1 MGVRLKCDFLR
12 IMPVVV
18 ILGFGVAN
26 ASAQYAGP
34 AISSPAKAATTPESA
49 LKVEYPETGIMPGD
63 VISISVLG
71 APELNINAQSSPG
84 TISSSNS
91 GSASGIR
98 VGQKGEVVLA
108 YLGAVKLAGLTPSQ
122 ASIYLAKALQDGG
135 FLVDPQVSVQ
145 LLDSPTRIITVIGE
159 VQRPT
164 PVPAFGQLR
173 LLDVISTCGGLTPL
187 ASHTLTVRRPGQLYP
202 IMVDLGADPKAANV
216 SNIPLM
222 AGDTL
227 IVPKVGSVFV
237 VGQVKTQGAIP
248 LSGNSPIT
256 VMRAIS
262 MAGGVN
268 FGAALSRVR
277 IIRPTADNRHIEIML
292 DLKKVMYGKQQ
303 DIALASDDV
312 LFIPSSVFKA
322 SLAAGG
328 ATVASTL
335 LYESVYTS
343 TVLK

>member
-1 MGVRLKCDFLR
+1 
-12 IMPVVV
+12 
-18 ILGFGVAN
+18 
-26 ASAQYAGP
+26 
-34 AISSPAKAATTPESA
+34 
-49 LKVEYPETGIMPGD
+49 
-63 VISISVLG
+63 
-71 APELNINAQSSPG
+71 
-84 TISSSNS
+84 
-91 GSASGIR
+91 
-98 VGQKGEVVLA
+98 
-108 YLGAVKLAGLTPSQ
+108 
-122 ASIYLAKALQDGG
+122 
-135 FLVDPQVSVQ
+135 
-145 LLDSPTRIITVIGE
+145 
-159 VQRPT
+159 
-164 PVPAFGQLR
+164 
-173 LLDVISTCGGLTPL
+173 
-187 ASHTLTVRRPGQLYP
+187 
-202 IMVDLGADPKAANV
+202 MVDLGADPKAANV